1 MRVRVA
7 LLLTLPVGTLLVSIA
22 AAQVVPAAP
31 YVDPPFAG
39 DCVVR
44 HFDEGQSPD
53 FAADPADPYC
63 VEYEKRDITA
73 SNGGAVR
80 FLAAEPARFA
90 QAIPRCRYWQ
100 QDHWRIQLVPGVGP
114 LVQWDGSYW
123 FDLGTGTA
131 AGRLR
136 NLRVAG
142 QPAGVEQVAALLD
155 PLAPDLAALVRQFG
169 DGPGGGGGTV
179 VCLGVAAPHCAAT
192 APPGRC
198 YARPGDVCEIAA
210 ARARVGEAC
219 DCAGASSHGM
229 HVRCAGGVA
238 DAAVAAN
245 QLAPAC
251 RAEIVRCASRSTC
264 GRPGRVTCCRT
275 DAAGRKTCDLER
287 SGAACRPRRGGTAC
301 IGSAASCCDACTA
314 PACAAP

>member
-1 MRVRVA
+1 MQMRAA
-7 LLLTLPVGTLLVSIA
+7 LLAILVATPAGAQAPPVG
-22 AAQVVPAAP
+22 P

-39 DCVVR
+39 QCTVR
-44 HFDEGQSPD
+44 HFDEGESPD

-100 QDHWRIQLVPGVGP
+100 QDHWRIQLAPGVGP

-136 NLRVAG
+136 DFRIAG
-142 QPAGVEQVAALLD
+142 QPAGVEQVALLLD

-169 DGPGGGGGTV
+169 DGPGGGGGMV
-179 VCLGVAAPHCAAT
+179 VCLGVSAPQCAAL
-192 APPGRC
+192 APAGRC
-198 YARPGDVCEIAA
+198 FSRPGDACEIAA
-210 ARARVGEAC
+210 ARARVAATC
-219 DCAGASSHGM
+219 DCAGAPSHGTY
-229 HVRCAGGVA
+229 VRCAADVA

-245 QLAPAC
+245 QLAASC
-251 RAEIVRCASRSTC
+251 RKEVVRCASRSTC
-264 GRPGRVTCCRT
+264 GRPGSVTCCRS
-275 DAAGRKTCDLER
+275 DAAGRTTCDIKR
-287 SGAACRPRRGGTAC
+287 DAAACRPRRGGTAC
-301 IGSAASCCDACTA
+301 LGTATSCCDACTA
-314 PACAAP
+314 PACATP